1 MRIADQILQNIR
13 VAADTLRAGKMR
25 SALTILGV
33 VIGVATVMS
42 MAAIVSGI
50 STQIVRTIEIAGPS
64 TFYVIKVFSQT
75 PINPDRLPA
84 HVRIR
89 PDLSRR
95 EAERLAMLPEIAYA
109 SIWAQ
114 VFGRVEHGG
123 ARTQLLTVMGAD
135 DGYQQIQ
142 GGELV
147 AGRWFTRAEVASGAA
162 VAVLDD
168 DVARRVFGLERA
180 LGQTVRVGGR
190 PMEVIGLYQPPG
202 NIFSPPGQQIGAIVP
217 FLLVDRQFTIDRTN
231 ALWIPVKPRPGVTV
245 AEAQEVVT
253 IALREMRRLRPADRN
268 SFDLMTQDQI
278 LDTFNKLTGVFF
290 LVMIV
295 LSAVALLVGGI
306 GVMAIMMV
314 SVTSRTREIGLRKA
328 VGATRRDIM
337 LQFLVE
343 AVTLTG
349 IGGVIGILT
358 GMALARLVGVVMKI
372 DAAAPVSMTATAV
385 AVSVGIGV
393 IFGLLPA
400 IRAARLDPIEA
411 LRYE

>member
-1 MRIADQILQNIR
+1 MRIADQVLQNLR
-13 VAADTLRAGKMR
+13 VAVDTLRAGKTR

-50 STQIVRTIEIAGPS
+50 SNQIVRTIEIAGPS
-64 TFYVIKVFSQT
+64 TFYVIKVFSET

-89 PDLSRR
+89 PDLARR
-95 EAERLAMLPEIAYA
+95 EADRIADLPEISYA
-109 SIWAQ
+109 GIWAQ
-114 VFGRVEHGG
+114 AFGRVEYNGV
-123 ARTQLLTVMGAD
+123 RTQMLTVMGAD
-135 DGYQQIQ
+135 DGFTRIQ
-142 GGELV
+142 GGELTD
-147 AGRWFTRAEVASGAA
+147 GRWFTRGELAGGAA
-162 VAVLDD
+162 VAVLDG
-168 DVARRVFGLERA
+168 DVARRVFGRERA
-180 LGQTVRVGGR
+180 LGRTVRVGGR

-202 NIFSPPGQQIGAIVP
+202 NIFSPPGQQIGAIIP
-217 FLLVDRQFTIDRTN
+217 FLLADRQFLIDRTN
-231 ALWIPVKPRPGVTV
+231 ALWIPVKPRAGVSV
-245 AEAQEVVT
+245 AEAQEAVT
-253 IALREMRRLRPADRN
+253 IAMREMRRLRPGDRN

-358 GMALARLVGVVMKI
+358 GLAMAQLVGVVMKI
-372 DAAAPVSMTATAV
+372 DAVAPVSMTVTAV
-385 AVSVGIGV
+385 AVSVAIGV
-393 IFGLLPA
+393 AFGLLPA

>member
-1 MRIADQILQNIR
+1 MRLADQVLQNLR
-13 VAADTLRAGKMR
+13 VAADTLRAGKTR

-42 MAAIVSGI
+42 MAAIVTGI
-50 STQIVRTIEIAGPS
+50 SNQIVRTIEIAGPS

-89 PDLSRR
+89 PDLTRR
-95 EAERLAMLPEIAYA
+95 EAERLALLPEIAYA

-114 VFGRVEHGG
+114 VFGRVEHAG

-135 DGYQQIQ
+135 EGYTRIQ
-142 GGELV
+142 GGELTE
-147 AGRWFTRAEVASGAA
+147 GRWFTRAEVASGAA
-162 VAVLDD
+162 VAVLDES
-168 DVARRVFGLERA
+168 VARRVFGLERA
-180 LGQTVRVGGR
+180 VGRTVRVGGR

-202 NIFSPPGQQIGAIVP
+202 NIFSPPGQQIGAILP

-231 ALWIPVKPRPGVTV
+231 ALWIPVKPRAGVTV
-245 AEAQEVVT
+245 AEAQEAVT
-253 IALREMRRLRPADRN
+253 VALREMRRLRPGDRN

-349 IGGVIGILT
+349 IGGVIGIIT
-358 GMALARLVGVVMKI
+358 GMALARLVGIVMKI
-372 DAAAPVSMTATAV
+372 DAVAPLSMTVTAV

-393 IFGLLPA
+393 VFGLLPA
-400 IRAARLDPIEA
+400 FRAARLDPIEA

>member
-1 MRIADQILQNIR
+1 MRIADQVLQNLA
-13 VAADTLRAGKMR
+13 VAADTLRASKTR

-33 VIGVATVMS
+33 IIGVATVMS

-50 STQIVRTIEIAGPS
+50 SSQIVRTIEIAGPS
-64 TFYVIKVFSQT
+64 TFYVIKVFSET

-89 PDLSRR
+89 PDLERR
-95 EAERLAMLPEIAYA
+95 EAERLADLPEIAYA

-114 VFGRVEHGG
+114 AFGRVEFNGV
-123 ARTQLLTVMGAD
+123 RTQMLTVMGAD
-135 DGYQQIQ
+135 DGFTRIQ

-147 AGRWFTRAEVASGAA
+147 EGRWFTRGELAGGAS
-162 VAVLDD
+162 VAVIDE
-168 DVARRVFGLERA
+168 DVARKVFGRERA
-180 LGQTVRVGGR
+180 IGRTVRVGGR

-217 FLLVDRQFTIDRTN
+217 FLLLDRQFTIDRTN
-231 ALWIPVKPRPGVTV
+231 ALWIPVKPRAGVSV
-245 AEAQEVVT
+245 AEAQEAVT
-253 IALREMRRLRPADRN
+253 ITMRELRRLRPGDRN

-328 VGATRRDIM
+328 VGATKRDIM

-358 GMALARLVGVVMKI
+358 GLALARVVGVVMDI
-372 DAAAPVSMTATAV
+372 EATPPVSMTATAV
-385 AVSVGIGV
+385 GVSVAIGIA
-393 IFGLLPA
+393 FGLLPA

>member
-1 MRIADQILQNIR
+1 MRLADQVSQNLR
-13 VAADTLRAGKMR
+13 VAADALRAGKTR

-42 MAAIVSGI
+42 MAAIVTGI
-50 STQIVRTIEIAGPS
+50 SNQIVRTIEIAGPS

-95 EAERLAMLPEIAYA
+95 EAERIADLPEISYA
-109 SIWAQ
+109 AIWAQ
-114 VFGRVEHGG
+114 AFGRVEYKGV
-123 ARTQLLTVMGAD
+123 RTQMLTVMGAD
-135 DGYQQIQ
+135 DGFTRIQ
-142 GGELV
+142 GGELTD
-147 AGRWFTRAEVASGAA
+147 GRWFTRGELASGSA
-162 VAVLDD
+162 VAVLDH
-168 DVARRVFGLERA
+168 DVARRVFGREGAIGR
-180 LGQTVRVGGR
+180 TVRVGGR

-202 NIFSPPGQQIGAIVP
+202 NIFSPPGQQIGAIIP
-217 FLLVDRQFTIDRTN
+217 FLLADRQFMIDRTN
-231 ALWIPVKPRPGVTV
+231 ALWIPVKPRAGVSV
-245 AEAQEVVT
+245 ADAQEAVT
-253 IALREMRRLRPADRN
+253 IAVREMRHLRPGDRN
-268 SFDLMTQDQI
+268 TFDLMTQDQI

-328 VGATRRDIM
+328 VGATKRDIM

-358 GMALARLVGVVMKI
+358 GLAMAQLVGVVMKI
-372 DAAAPVSMTATAV
+372 EAVAPFSMTATAV
-385 AVSVGIGV
+385 GVSVAIGV
-393 IFGLLPA
+393 AFGLLPA